1 MKDTLEKKHLDV
13 VFSAEDICKSFHY
26 PEKVEL
32 LKDISLY
39 VNRGESVSIT
49 GPSGSGKSTILSILG
64 TLDKADSGKL
74 FLFGKAL
81 PSRNFAK
88 IRNQHIGF
96 IYQNHNLLDEYTVME
111 NLLIKA
117 QIGRRSISKKS
128 EAYDLSLSL
137 LEGMNLLHR
146 KDFTS
151 KLLSG
156 GEKARVSIAR
166 AFMNDPEIILADE
179 PTGNLDHEAASL
191 VQTLLLETC
200 KDLGKSLIVVTHDT
214 AFAVRCDRR
223 YHIVDGKL
231 IEQT

>member
-1 MKDTLEKKHLDV
+1 MGKKETLDV
-13 VFSAEDICKSFHY
+13 LFSAENICKSFHY
-26 PEKVEL
+26 PELVDL
-32 LKDISLY
+32 LKNVSLH

-74 FLFGKAL
+74 YLFGKAL
-81 PSRNFAK
+81 PRRNFAK
-88 IRNQHIGF
+88 IRNENIGF
-96 IYQNHNLLDEYTVME
+96 IFQNHNLLDEYTVLD
-111 NLLIKA
+111 NLLIKS
-117 QIGRRSISKKS
+117 QIGRRRISKNS
-128 EAYDLSLSL
+128 ESYNLALSL

-146 KDFTS
+146 KDFLA

-214 AFAVRCDRR
+214 NFARKCDRS
-223 YHIVDGKL
+223 YTINSGELTEV
-231 IEQT
+231 

>member
-1 MKDTLEKKHLDV
+1 MSTKQETLDV
-13 VFSAEDICKSFHY
+13 LFSAEDIEKTFDY

-32 LKDISLY
+32 LKGVSLY

-64 TLDKADSGKL
+64 TLDKADKGKL
-74 FLFGKAL
+74 YLYGKAL
-81 PSRNFAK
+81 PRRNFAK
-88 IRNQHIGF
+88 IRNEKIGF
-96 IYQNHNLLDEYTVME
+96 IFQNHNLLDEYTVLD

-117 QIGRRSISKKS
+117 QIGRRSISTKS
-128 EAYDLSLSL
+128 EAYTLALSL

-146 KDFTS
+146 KDFLA

-166 AFMNDPEIILADE
+166 AFMNDPDIILADE

-214 AFAVRCDRR
+214 SFAKKCDRQ
-223 YHIVDGKL
+223 YTINNGHLV
-231 IEQT
+231 EV

>member
-1 MKDTLEKKHLDV
+1 MPKQETLDV
-13 VFSAEDICKSFHY
+13 LFSAEDIKKTFSY
-26 PEKVEL
+26 PEKVNL
-32 LKDISLY
+32 LKGVSLY

-81 PSRNFAK
+81 PKRNFAK
-88 IRNQHIGF
+88 IRNEKIGF
-96 IYQNHNLLDEYTVME
+96 IFQNHNLLDEYTVLE

-117 QIGRRSISKKS
+117 QIGRRRISKKS
-128 EAYDLSLSL
+128 DSQNLALSL
-137 LEGMNLLHR
+137 LEGMNLIHR
-146 KDFTS
+146 KDFLA

-179 PTGNLDHEAASL
+179 PTGNLDFEAASL

-200 KDLGKSLIVVTHDT
+200 KELNKSLIVVTHDLN
-214 AFAVRCDRR
+214 FAKKCDRQ
-223 YHIVDGKL
+223 YNISNGLLV
-231 IEQT
+231 EV

>member
-1 MKDTLEKKHLDV
+1 MAETKTLDV
-13 VFSAEDICKSFHY
+13 LFSAEDIKKTFNY
-26 PEKVEL
+26 PEEVNL
-32 LKDISLY
+32 LKGVSLY

-74 FLFGKAL
+74 FLHGKPL
-81 PSRNFAK
+81 SKLSYPK
-88 IRNQHIGF
+88 IRNEKIGF
-96 IYQNHNLLDEYTVME
+96 IFQNHNLLDEYTVLE

-117 QIGRRSISKKS
+117 QIGRKGISSKS
-128 EAYDLSLSL
+128 EAHNLAVSL

-146 KDFTS
+146 KDFLA

-166 AFMNDPEIILADE
+166 AFMNDPDIILADE

-200 KDLGKSLIVVTHDT
+200 KDLKKSLIVVTHDLS
-214 AFAVRCDRR
+214 FAKKCDRQ
-223 YHIVDGKL
+223 YVINDGNL
-231 IEQT
+231 IEV

>member
-1 MKDTLEKKHLDV
+1 MKEQLDV
-13 VFSAEDICKSFHY
+13 LFSAEEIKKTFNY
-26 PEKVEL
+26 PEKVDL
-32 LKDISLY
+32 LKGVSLY

-81 PSRNFAK
+81 PKRNFAK

-128 EAYDLSLSL
+128 EAYNLGMSL
-137 LEGMNLLHR
+137 LEGMNLSHR
-146 KDFTS
+146 KDFTT

-179 PTGNLDHEAASL
+179 PTGNLDFEAASL
-191 VQTLLLETC
+191 VQDLLLETC
-200 KDLGKSLIVVTHDT
+200 KELNKSLIVVTHDIN
-214 AFAVRCDRR
+214 FANSCDRS
-223 YHIVDGKL
+223 YAIEEGKL
-231 IEQT
+231 IPA

>member
-1 MKDTLEKKHLDV
+1 MIEEENKNSGV
-13 VFSAEDICKSFHY
+13 VFAARNIHKTFTY

-32 LKDISLY
+32 LKNVSLY
-39 VNRGESVSIT
+39 VSHGESVSIT

-74 FLFGKAL
+74 FLFGKEL
-81 PSRNFAK
+81 PKRNFAK
-88 IRNQHIGF
+88 IRNENIGF

-117 QIGRRSISKKS
+117 QIGRRSISKNS
-128 EAYDLSLSL
+128 EAYDLAISL

-179 PTGNLDHEAASL
+179 PTGNLDQEAASL
-191 VQTLLLETC
+191 VQDLLLETC
-200 KDLGKSLIVVTHDT
+200 KELNKSLIVVTHDLK
-214 AFAVRCDRR
+214 FASRCDRR
-223 YHIVDGKL
+223 YSIKDGKL
-231 IEQT
+231 SQNL

>member
-1 MKDTLEKKHLDV
+1 MNEQSDV
-13 VFSAEDICKSFHY
+13 LFSAKGIVKNFYY

-32 LKDISLY
+32 LKGLSLY
-39 VNRGESVSIT
+39 VKYGESVSIT

-64 TLDKADSGKL
+64 TLDKADNGEL
-74 FLFGKAL
+74 FLFGKSL
-81 PSRNFAK
+81 PKRNFAK
-88 IRNQHIGF
+88 IRNEHIGF

-117 QIGRRSISKKS
+117 QIGRKSISKNS
-128 EAYDLSLSL
+128 ESYNLALSL
-137 LEGMNLLHR
+137 LEGMNLIHR

-191 VQTLLLETC
+191 VQNLLLETC
-200 KDLGKSLIVVTHDT
+200 KELNKSLIVVTHDLD
-214 AFAVRCDRR
+214 FAKRCDRQ
-223 YHIVDGKL
+223 YIIDQGLLTEK
-231 IEQT
+231 

>member
-1 MKDTLEKKHLDV
+1 MKEESNV
-13 VFSAEDICKSFHY
+13 IFAARDIVKTFNY

-32 LKDISLY
+32 LKGISIY
-39 VNRGESVSIT
+39 VSSGESVSIT
-49 GPSGSGKSTILSILG
+49 GPSGSGKSTILSIIG

-81 PSRNFAK
+81 PKRNFAK
-88 IRNQHIGF
+88 IRNEHIGF

-117 QIGRRSISKKS
+117 QIGRRSIKKNS
-128 EAYDLSLSL
+128 EAYNLALSL

-146 KDFTS
+146 KDFTT

-179 PTGNLDHEAASL
+179 PTGNLDEEAAAL
-191 VQTLLLETC
+191 VQDLLLETC
-200 KDLGKSLIVVTHDT
+200 KELGKSLIVVTHDIS
-214 AFAVRCDRR
+214 FAKQCDRR
-223 YHIVDGKL
+223 YSILDGRL
-231 IEQT
+231 TEV

>member
-1 MKDTLEKKHLDV
+1 MAKKETLDV
-13 VFSAEDICKSFHY
+13 LFSAENICKSFHY
-26 PEKVEL
+26 PELVEL
-32 LKDISLY
+32 LKDVSLH

-74 FLFGKAL
+74 YLFGKSL
-81 PSRNFAK
+81 PRRNFAK
-88 IRNQHIGF
+88 IRNENIGF
-96 IYQNHNLLDEYTVME
+96 IFQNHNLLDEYTVLD
-111 NLLIKA
+111 NLLIKS

-128 EAYDLSLSL
+128 ESYDLALSL

-146 KDFTS
+146 KDFLA

-191 VQTLLLETC
+191 VQRLLLETC

-214 AFAVRCDRR
+214 SFARMCDRS
-223 YHIVDGKL
+223 YSISAGHLQEV
-231 IEQT
+231 

>member
-1 MKDTLEKKHLDV
+1 MKEESSVIFAARDIVKT
-13 VFSAEDICKSFHY
+13 FSY

-32 LKDISLY
+32 LKGVSLY
-39 VNRGESVSIT
+39 VSRGESVSIT

-74 FLFGKAL
+74 FLFGKSL
-81 PSRNFAK
+81 PKRNFSK
-88 IRNQHIGF
+88 IRNKNIGF

-117 QIGRRSISKKS
+117 QIGRRSISKNS
-128 EAYDLSLSL
+128 EAYTLALSL

-146 KDFTS
+146 KDFTT

-179 PTGNLDHEAASL
+179 PTGNLDEEAAAL
-191 VQTLLLETC
+191 VQDLLLETC
-200 KDLGKSLIVVTHDT
+200 KELNKSLIVVTHNLP
-214 AFAVRCDRR
+214 FARQCDRG
-223 YHIVDGKL
+223 YSILDGNL
-231 IEQT
+231 TEN